1 VFHQAPSIHPS
12 VSIHLIKIQHSTV
25 QCSIIYLSIYL
36 SIYINDE
43 SASRCHQ
50 NGLSG
55 VLGLAHFLYHIIID
69 GQVVLPQWLFP
80 PLLRDLLA
88 WYAALLNDPLMS
100 NSSNN
105 NSTKSSSNSSSSSN
119 SDSNTGTGGLL
130 WFQALV
136 TCELCFQLPFF
147 IVAVCMLNNNKY
159 IHNICYYPNWF
170 RHACIA
176 YGAHTATAMAPIL
189 ATLILNTEAA
199 TVPERV
205 IITALYL
212 PYLIFPLWILLL
224 AVQDN
229 GCGDD
234 NGGDNGDNDNGG
246 DKKSKKA

>member
-1 VFHQAPSIHPS
+1 MMKALQGATRMAF
-12 VSIHLIKIQHSTV
+12 LGFW
-25 QCSIIYLSIYL
+25 
-36 SIYINDE
+36 
-43 SASRCHQ
+43 ASHI
-50 NGLSG
+50 
-55 VLGLAHFLYHIIID
+55 FFTIIID

-105 NSTKSSSNSSSSSN
+105 NSTNSSSDSSSN
-119 SDSNTGTGGLL
+119 SDSSTGTGGLL

-147 IVAVCMLNNNKY
+147 IVAVRMLNNNK
-159 IHNICYYPNWF
+159 HNYYPNWF

-176 YGAHTATAMAPIL
+176 YGAHTATTMAPIL
-189 ATLILNTEAA
+189 ATLISNTEAA

-224 AVQDN
+224 AVQDGN
-229 GCGDD
+229 GGCDGD
-234 NGGDNGDNDNGG
+234 NGGGGGCDNGDHDNEDGG